1 MISQSERS
9 TAASESQYRISAPNS
24 RSRKTVVLSL
34 DKEGREIIRD
44 LYAMTW
50 QGAEFYSL
58 GSEVPAV
65 NSQTFIKLE
74 TPDGDLIELDKVLE
88 AADVVVIVA
97 TAGISAEQV
106 QAVCEQCFK
115 RSIMTNGFVLD
126 AGDDSAVLN
135 QTLRAVRPWVISL
148 VTGSDQD
155 YLVESLRSI
164 RA

>member
-9 TAASESQYRISAPNS
+9 TAASESQFRISAPNS
-24 RSRKTVVLSL
+24 KSRKTVVLSL
-34 DKEGREIIRD
+34 DDRGREIIRD

-58 GSEVPAV
+58 DSRVTAV
-65 NSQTFIKLE
+65 TSQTFIRLE
-74 TPDGDLIELDKVLE
+74 TPDGDRIKLDKLLE
-88 AADVVVIVA
+88 EADVVVIVA
-97 TAGISAEQV
+97 TPGISTEQV
-106 QAVCEQCFK
+106 QAVGEQCFK

-126 AGDDSAVLN
+126 DGDDTTALN